1 MPWATHTLQW
11 VVQWVARERSGAN
24 PQSHPQFRL
33 QAETRLHEGG
43 VASNRRS
50 AYCGEYVLGDCTH
63 RPSRHESWQRLKSM
77 GQPQLAGE
85 AVAEGGADDWDE
97 VVTR

>member
-11 VVQWVARERSGAN
+11 VVQWVAIEQSGAN
-24 PQSHPQFRL
+24 PKSHPQFGL
-33 QAETRLHEGG
+33 QAETRLHEVG

-50 AYCGEYVLGDCTH
+50 AYCGEYVLGPCTH
-63 RPSRHESWQRLKSM
+63 RPSRHESWQHLKSM
-77 GQPQLAGE
+77 GQPQFTGE
-85 AVAEGGADDWDE
+85 AVAEGGVGDWDE